1 MWSTLFFTSVFILL
15 ILFSNIVIKFKIKS
29 ITLLFIWR
37 YVMYADATTLGVCKE
52 NEGDRDDHLPLS
64 IGYIS
69 SASEAT
75 RAR

>member
-1 MWSTLFFTSVFILL
+1 
-15 ILFSNIVIKFKIKS
+15 
-29 ITLLFIWR
+29 
-37 YVMYADATTLGVCKE
+37 MYADATTLRVCKE
-52 NEGDRDDHLPLS
+52 NEGDRDDYLLLS

>member
-1 MWSTLFFTSVFILL
+1 
-15 ILFSNIVIKFKIKS
+15 
-29 ITLLFIWR
+29 
-37 YVMYADATTLGVCKE
+37 MYADATTLGVCKE
-52 NEGDRDDHLPLS
+52 NEGVRDDYLLLS